1 MGVQLGHHNK
11 SYSAKAVYGVMTIL
25 AVLDLMGDHPPP
37 AWRASVILFGTTFAV
52 ALIDVYAES
61 ISLVLTKQATRPDLK
76 ELWHEVSPVLIGAQ
90 GPTLVMIAAAL
101 GLWSVERGVLISQL
115 LSFAILFAYGLRVG
129 QTLHGTWFRQILSG
143 LVLVFIGVL
152 IVGIKVAVH

>member
-1 MGVQLGHHNK
+1 VQVGHANK

-25 AVLDLMGDHPPP
+25 AVLDVMGDHPPS
-37 AWRASVILFGTTFAV
+37 AWRAAVILFGTTFAV

-61 ISLVLTKQATRPDLK
+61 VSLVLTQQGQRPDLK

-90 GPTLVMIAAAL
+90 APTLVMIAAAL
-101 GLWSVERGVLISQL
+101 GLWSVERGVAISQV
-115 LSFAILFAYGLRVG
+115 LSFLILFGYGLRVG
-129 QTLHGTWFRQILSG
+129 QTLHGTWLRQILSG
-143 LVLVFIGVL
+143 LVLVVIGLL